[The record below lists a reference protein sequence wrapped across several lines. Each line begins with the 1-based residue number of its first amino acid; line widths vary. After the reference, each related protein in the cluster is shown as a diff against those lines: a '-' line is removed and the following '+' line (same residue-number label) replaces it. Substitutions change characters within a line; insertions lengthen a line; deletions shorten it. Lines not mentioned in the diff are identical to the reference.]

1 MRKTWGLRIQLMLL
15 MLLLTLIPLLIF
27 AVISQV
33 TLYTTMKGSLED
45 RIRAELDKSNRSL
58 TLTLEKYH
66 TLLYDFATD
75 DTIVAVIEEYNQGD
89 QSLEA
94 AQDVLHR
101 RMKHICHRNEG
112 VSGMAVYA
120 ADGSCIYYD
129 LLSSSSTDS
138 VWIDEGLNPAMEG
151 VEAYH
156 PVIPAAEVGEE
167 ENYVF
172 SIQRRL
178 IDYQDIHREVGNA
191 LIFVDAEVLQE
202 AMEGS
207 GEELFF
213 LEKDGMVV
221 SSCREEEI
229 GTAITEIEIPINR
242 RNDYTVASEF
252 NERSGWNVVAYY
264 PLAQFNQT
272 LWTQAAQ
279 LTAIVLVII
288 LLFAA
293 GIYLVTHPVIDSAER
308 LMAAMKRAGTG
319 DYTARVVQE
328 GGIPSEIWEISNS
341 FNAMMEQIGR
351 LETEARKASLEQR
364 NAEISAL
371 EAQIDPHFLYNVLDT
386 INWKAISCEEY
397 EISEMVSD
405 LGDILRYAI
414 RNAGGVTT
422 LGQELAWLKKYVRL
436 QQEKIGREIQI
447 FCEISPEAAGTGM
460 HKLLLQPFVENS
472 IKHGL
477 TVPDREPLL
486 ILTGTIRDGELIVTI
501 EDNGKG
507 LDDAAVSILNR
518 DDYHKEDHFGIENV
532 RKRLHLYYGERAG
545 VRFEAE
551 EGRFTRVILRL
562 PVLEKGETL

>member
-1 MRKTWGLRIQLMLL
+1 MKKTWGLRIQLMLL
-15 MLLLTLIPLLIF
+15 MLILTLIPLLLF
-27 AVISQV
+27 AVISQM
-33 TLYTTMKGSLED
+33 TLYSTMKGSLED
-45 RIRAELDKSNRSL
+45 RIRAELGRSNRSL

-75 DTIVAVIEEYNQGD
+75 DAIVAVIEAYNQGEL
-89 QSLEA
+89 SLEG
-94 AQDVLHR
+94 AQNVLHSS
-101 RMKHICHRNEG
+101 MKHICHRNEG
-112 VSGMAVYA
+112 VSGMAVYTE
-120 ADGSCIYYD
+120 DGSCIYYD

-138 VWIDEGLNPAMEG
+138 SWINEKLNPVMEK
-151 VEAYH
+151 VEEYR
-156 PVIPAAEVGEE
+156 PVIPAAGE

-178 IDYQDIHREVGNA
+178 IDYQDIHLPVGNA
-191 LIFVDAEVLQE
+191 VICVDAGVLQE
-202 AMEGS
+202 AMEDS
-207 GEELFF
+207 GEEFFF
-213 LEKDGMVV
+213 LVKDGVVV
-221 SSCREEEI
+221 SSTNPEEI
-229 GTAITEIEIPINR
+229 GEAISEIEIPIDS
-242 RNDYTVASEF
+242 RNDYTMASEW
-252 NERSGWNVVAYY
+252 NEKSGWNVVAYY
-264 PLAQFNQT
+264 PLARFNQT
-272 LWTQAAQ
+272 LRTQVAQ
-279 LTAIVLVII
+279 LSAIVLVIV

-308 LMAAMKRAGTG
+308 LLAAMKRAGTG
-319 DYTARVVQE
+319 DYTARVVQQE
-328 GGIPSEIWEISNS
+328 DIPSEIWEISNG
-341 FNAMMEQIGR
+341 FNAMMEQIGS
-351 LETEARKASLEQR
+351 LEEEARRASLEQR

-422 LGQELAWLKKYVRL
+422 LGQEIAWLKKYVRL

-447 FCEISPEAAGTGM
+447 FCEISSEAAGAGM

-507 LDDAAVSILNR
+507 LEGAMISTLNR
-518 DDYHKEDHFGIENV
+518 EDYHRENHFGIENV
-532 RKRLHLYYGERAG
+532 RKRLHLYYGEQAG

-551 EGRFTRVILRL
+551 AGRFTRVILRL
-562 PVLEKGETL
+562 PVLEKGEKL

>member
-45 RIRAELDKSNRSL
+45 RIRAELDKSNRGL

-120 ADGSCIYYD
+120 EDGSCIYYD

>member
-1 MRKTWGLRIQLMLL
+1 MKKTWGLRIQLMLL
-15 MLLLTLIPLLIF
+15 MLILTLIPLLLF
-27 AVISQV
+27 AVISQM

-45 RIRAELDKSNRSL
+45 RIRAELGRSNRSL

-75 DTIVAVIEEYNQGD
+75 DAIVAVIEAYNQGEL
-89 QSLEA
+89 SLEG
-94 AQDVLHR
+94 AQNVLHSS
-101 RMKHICHRNEG
+101 MKHICHRNEG
-112 VSGMAVYA
+112 VSGMAVYTE
-120 ADGSCIYYD
+120 DGSCIYYD

-138 VWIDEGLNPAMEG
+138 GWINEELNPAMEK
-151 VEAYH
+151 VEEYR
-156 PVIPAAEVGEE
+156 PVIPAAGA

-178 IDYQDIHREVGNA
+178 IDYQDIHLPVGNA
-191 LIFVDAEVLQE
+191 VICVDAGVLQE
-202 AMEGS
+202 AMEDS
-207 GEELFF
+207 GEEFFF
-213 LEKDGMVV
+213 LVKDGVVV
-221 SSCREEEI
+221 SSTNPEEI
-229 GTAITEIEIPINR
+229 GEAISEIEIPIDS
-242 RNDYTVASEF
+242 RNDYTMASEW
-252 NERSGWNVVAYY
+252 NEKSGWNVVAYY
-264 PLAQFNQT
+264 PLARFNQT
-272 LWTQAAQ
+272 LRTQVAQ
-279 LTAIVLVII
+279 LSAIVLVIV

-308 LMAAMKRAGTG
+308 LLAAMKRAGTG
-319 DYTARVVQE
+319 DYTARVVQQE
-328 GGIPSEIWEISNS
+328 DIPSEIWEISNG
-341 FNAMMEQIGR
+341 FNAMMEQIGS
-351 LETEARKASLEQR
+351 LEEEARRASLEQR

-422 LGQELAWLKKYVRL
+422 LGQEIAWLKKYVRL

-447 FCEISPEAAGTGM
+447 FCEISSEAARAGM

-507 LDDAAVSILNR
+507 LEGAMISTLNR
-518 DDYHKEDHFGIENV
+518 EDYHRENHFGIENV
-532 RKRLHLYYGERAG
+532 RKRLHLYYGEQAG

-551 EGRFTRVILRL
+551 AGRFTRVILRL
-562 PVLEKGETL
+562 PVLEKGEKL

>member
-45 RIRAELDKSNRSL
+45 RIRAELDKSNRGL

-120 ADGSCIYYD
+120 EDGSCIYYD

-138 VWIDEGLNPAMEG
+138 VWIDEGFNPAMEG

>member
-1 MRKTWGLRIQLMLL
+1 MRKTLGLRIQLMLL